1 MQVKLII
8 VCAFAICAALT
19 CNVVRADGVIPVVN
33 ASFEQHD
40 PFTAGC
46 TAKCGFNSASSIPGW
61 TVTGSADSFQPNF
74 SFFTL
79 PLSDGKVVAYSIG
92 GTISQDSGLLVQAN
106 PTHNLL
112 VDVGHR
118 LDGLVTNYSVA
129 LHDGSTSLCATPTA
143 SNGSITAGTFLD
155 VTLTCTTGVSATPG
169 DLSIVLTAGGGRSN
183 STTSLWSTRWQ
194 RLSPRLYFRWSQDWD
209 LSRCSTEIHDV
220 RIFRRKPLPNSRR
233 PKLISQEG

>member
-1 MQVKLII
+1 M
-8 VCAFAICAALT
+8 
-19 CNVVRADGVIPVVN
+19 RADVVIPVVN

-46 TAKCGFNSASSIPGW
+46 AARCGLNSASSIPAW
-61 TVTGSADSFQPNF
+61 TVTGAGGSYQPNF
-74 SFFTL
+74 SFFAVPL
-79 PLSDGKVVAYSIG
+79 PDGKVVAYSTG
-92 GTISQDSGLLVQAN
+92 GTISQNSVLLVQAN

-155 VTLTCTTGVSATPG
+155 VTLTCTTGVSAAPG
-169 DLSIVLTAGGGRSN
+169 DLSIVPTAGGGRSN